1 MAKSICDGCSN
12 LNYCDNGEWLY
23 PACARRE
30 QNIVRKLARRVAELE
45 GYFVEWSRGSIN
57 DRRAL
62 TGVLGRVGAN
72 IEAKRHL
79 ARRAK
84 GKK

>member
-30 QNIVRKLARRVAELE
+30 QNIVRKLARRVAKLE
-45 GYFVEWSRGSIN
+45 KIIV
-57 DRRAL
+57 
-62 TGVLGRVGAN
+62 GVS
-72 IEAKRHL
+72 IEAANTQEYGDVREFDGLQAEADRIL